1 MSLQLVT
8 IFTDQSNISNI
19 FIIPQT
25 SLITYPVFCLLGKF
39 WSNSGLCPEALL
51 ERNSSFIVEICQG
64 HVIH

>member
-19 FIIPQT
+19 ITPQT
-25 SLITYPVFCLLGKF
+25 SLITDPVV
-39 WSNSGLCPEALL
+39 WSNSGLSPEALL